1 MISLTNKASEL
12 RRTIF
17 ETAVAA
23 GTGHIPGCMSWVE
36 IAVALYYG
44 GVMNFRPSEPEWPA
58 RDRFILSKGH
68 AVLTQY
74 AVLADLGF
82 ISREELGTFAKRG
95 SRLPCHPSPVT
106 PGIECHTGSLGHGL
120 GIGVGMALSAKLS
133 GVPWRT
139 FVVLGDG
146 ECAEGS
152 VWEAAAFASS
162 RQLNNLVAIVDCNH
176 FGATEQL
183 TYQGTPLALRHKFTE
198 FGWDTGYP
206 DGHDFESLI
215 AFLKVPHK
223 RPFALIAD
231 TTKGKGIPFMENSAA
246 WHHQNPKGEQIEEAR
261 RALA

>member
-1 MISLTNKASEL
+1 MINLTAKAAEL

-17 ETAVAA
+17 ETAVTA

-44 GVMNFRPSEPEWPA
+44 GVMNFRPSEPEWPD

-82 ISREELGTFAKRG
+82 IPREELGTFAKRG
-95 SRLPCHPSPVT
+95 SRLPCHPSPAT

-120 GIGVGMALSAKLS
+120 GIGAGMALSAKLS
-133 GVPWRT
+133 GAKWRT

-152 VWEAAAFASS
+152 VWEAMNFAIEHN
-162 RQLNNLVAIVDCNH
+162 LKNITIIVDNNNLR
-176 FGATEQL
+176 ATSA
-183 TYQGTPLALRHKFTE
+183 LALPRF
-198 FGWDTGYP
+198 YP
-206 DGHDFESLI
+206 QTMLSGSSVWHVPGHDIKEL
-215 AFLKVPHK
+215 HK
-223 RPFALIAD
+223 ALAWQAD
-231 TTKGKGIPFMENSAA
+231 EPLVIVAHTIKGFGIPFMENSAD
-246 WHHQNPKGEQIEEAR
+246 WHHKMPSGDQIEEAR